1 MEMKRTIKT
10 VSGFLAVCAVVATVS
25 SCFGRAN
32 NAAFDTVTVE
42 RSSIT
47 KSVTATGTIEPINQV
62 EVGTQVSGIVDRLYA
77 DYNSEVKKGQLLA
90 EMDRTNLIA
99 DLNSVTAMLNQA
111 EVEFNYQQKNY
122 ERSKRLHDK
131 GLISDTDFESSEY
144 QYSTSKLSLERQRS
158 EISKARRNLE
168 YATITSPIDGVVL
181 SREVDEGQ
189 TVAAGLNTPTL
200 FKLAADL
207 TQMQVV
213 ASVDEADIGVVEEG
227 QRVTFTVD
235 AFPDDVFEGS
245 VSQVRLNPQTTSN
258 VTTYQ
263 IIVYAPNG
271 DLKLKPGLTANITI
285 YTIEHND
292 VLTVPMKALRFAPN
306 ESPEANDG
314 NTVWLLKEG
323 VPTPVTVTVGIN
335 DGINTIVEGEGI
347 NQGDVVIT
355 EYLSLEALRARKK
368 EGAEGSLVI
377 GG

>member
-1 MEMKRTIKT
+1 MAVGAAALCAAIVILASCGGRKKT
-10 VSGFLAVCAVVATVS
+10 
-25 SCFGRAN
+25 
-32 NAAFDTVTVE
+32 AFDTVTIS
-42 RSSIT
+42 RGSIT

-62 EVGTQVSGIVDRLYA
+62 EVGTQVSGIVDKLYA

-111 EVEFNYQQKNY
+111 EVEYNYQLKNY
-122 ERSKRLHDK
+122 ERSKRLHEK
-131 GLISDTDFESSEY
+131 GLISDTDYESAEY
-144 QYSTSKLSLERQRS
+144 QYSTSKLQLERQRS

-213 ASVDEADIGVVEEG
+213 ASVDEADIGVVSEG

-245 VSQVRLNPQTTSN
+245 VSQVRLNPQTESN

-263 IIVYAPNG
+263 IIVNAPNE

-285 YTIEHND
+285 YTTELDN
-292 VLTVPMKALRFAPN
+292 VFTVPMKALRFAPN
-306 ESPEANDG
+306 ESPDANDG
-314 NTVWLLKEG
+314 NTLWLMKDG
-323 VPTPVTVTVGIN
+323 TPTPVKVTIGIN
-335 DGINTIVEGEGI
+335 DGINTVVEGDAIREGDI
-347 NQGDVVIT
+347 VIT
-355 EYLSLEALRARKK
+355 EYLSLEDLLARKK

-377 GG
+377 GR

>member
-1 MEMKRTIKT
+1 MRKTIIQ
-10 VSGFLAVCAVVATVS
+10 AVALSAVIAVVS
-25 SCFGRAN
+25 SCFGGSKKTG
-32 NAAFDTVTVE
+32 FDTVTIQ
-42 RSSIT
+42 RGSIT

-62 EVGTQVSGIVDRLYA
+62 EVGTQVSGIVDKLYA

-99 DLNSVTAMLNQA
+99 DLNSVNAMLNQA
-111 EVEFNYQQKNY
+111 EVEYNYQLKNY
-122 ERSKRLHDK
+122 ERSKRLHEK
-131 GLISDTDFESSEY
+131 GLISDTDYESAEY
-144 QYSTSKLSLERQRS
+144 QYSTSKLQLERQRS

-213 ASVDEADIGVVEEG
+213 ASVDEADIGVVSEG
-227 QRVTFTVD
+227 QRVAFTVD

-263 IIVYAPNG
+263 IIVNAPNE

-285 YTIEHND
+285 YTVEHND
-292 VLTVPMKALRFAPN
+292 VFTVPLKALRFAPN
-306 ESPEANDG
+306 ESPDANDG
-314 NTVWLLKEG
+314 NTLWLYNDG
-323 VPTPVTVTVGIN
+323 TPTPVTVTVGIN
-335 DGINTIVEGEGI
+335 DGINTVVEGDGI
-347 NQGDVVIT
+347 KEGDVVIT
-355 EYLSLEALRARKK
+355 EYLSLDELLARKR
-368 EGAEGSLVI
+368 EGAEGSISI
-377 GG
+377 GR

>member
-1 MEMKRTIKT
+1 MKKTIRKAA
-10 VSGFLAVCAVVATVS
+10 GAIALCASVAIVT
-25 SCFGRAN
+25 SCFGGAKKQ
-32 NAAFDTVTVE
+32 AFDTVTIQKG
-42 RSSIT
+42 SIT

-62 EVGTQVSGIVDRLYA
+62 EVGTQVSGIVDKLYA

-111 EVEFNYQQKNY
+111 EVEYNYQLKNY
-122 ERSKRLHDK
+122 ERSKRLHEK
-131 GLISDTDFESSEY
+131 GLISDTDYESAEY

-213 ASVDEADIGVVEEG
+213 ASVDEADIGVVQEG

-235 AFPDDVFEGS
+235 AFPDDVFDGS

-263 IIVYAPNG
+263 IIVNAPNE

-285 YTIEHND
+285 YTVEHND
-292 VLTVPMKALRFAPN
+292 VFTVPMKALRFAPN
-306 ESPEANDG
+306 ESPDPNDG
-314 NTVWLLKEG
+314 STLWLLKDE
-323 VPTPVTVTVGIN
+323 VPTPVHVTVGIN
-335 DGINTIVEGEGI
+335 DGINCIVEGDAI
-347 NQGDVVIT
+347 KAGDVVIT
-355 EYLSLEALRARKK
+355 EYISIESLLAKK
-368 EGAEGSLVI
+368 REGAEGSLVI
-377 GG
+377 GR

>member
-1 MEMKRTIKT
+1 MA
-10 VSGFLAVCAVVATVS
+10 LCAAVAIVT
-25 SCFGRAN
+25 SCFGGAKK
-32 NAAFDTVTVE
+32 AAFDTVVIQKG
-42 RSSIT
+42 SIT
-47 KSVTATGTIEPINQV
+47 RSVTATGTIEPINQV
-62 EVGTQVSGIVDRLYA
+62 EVGTQVSGIVDKLYA

-99 DLNSVTAMLNQA
+99 DLNSFTAMLNQA
-111 EVEFNYQQKNY
+111 EVEYNYQLKNY
-122 ERSKRLHDK
+122 ERSKRLHEK
-131 GLISDTDFESSEY
+131 GLISDTDYESAEY

-213 ASVDEADIGVVEEG
+213 ASVDEADIGVVSEG

-235 AFPDDVFEGS
+235 AFPDDVFDGS

-263 IIVYAPNG
+263 IIVNAPNE

-285 YTIEHND
+285 YTAEQRD
-292 VLTVPMKALRFAPN
+292 VFTVPMKALRFAPN
-306 ESPEANDG
+306 ESPDANDG
-314 NTVWLLKEG
+314 NTLWLMKDD
-323 VPTPVTVTVGIN
+323 VPTPVKVTVGIN
-335 DGINTIVEGEGI
+335 DGINCVVEGDAI
-347 NQGDVVIT
+347 KAGDVVIT
-355 EYLSLEALRARKK
+355 EYVSIEDLIARKR
-368 EGAEGSLVI
+368 EGTDGSLVI
-377 GG
+377 GR

>member
-1 MEMKRTIKT
+1 MAI
-10 VSGFLAVCAVVATVS
+10 CAAASSLT
-25 SCFGRAN
+25 SCFSGAKK
-32 NAAFDTVTVE
+32 AAFDTVAIE
-42 RSSIT
+42 RGSIT

-62 EVGTQVSGIVDRLYA
+62 EVGTQVSGIVDKLYA

-111 EVEFNYQQKNY
+111 EVEYNYQLKNY
-122 ERSKRLHDK
+122 ERSKRLHEK
-131 GLISDTDFESSEY
+131 GLISDTDYESAEY
-144 QYSTSKLSLERQRS
+144 QYSTSKLQLERQRS

-181 SREVDEGQ
+181 SREVEEGQ

-213 ASVDEADIGVVEEG
+213 ASVDEADIGLVQEG
-227 QRVTFTVD
+227 QRVSFTVD
-235 AFPDDVFEGS
+235 AFPDDVFGGS

-263 IIVYAPNG
+263 IIVNAPNA
-271 DLKLKPGLTANITI
+271 DFKLKPGLTANITI
-285 YTIEHND
+285 YTIEHDN

-306 ESPEANDG
+306 ESPDPNDG
-314 NTVWLLKEG
+314 STLWLLRDG
-323 VPTPVTVTVGIN
+323 TPTPVHVTVGFN
-335 DGINTIVEGEGI
+335 DGIKTIVEGDEI
-347 NQGDVVIT
+347 NAGDIVIT
-355 EYLSLEALRARKK
+355 EYLSIDELMAKK
-368 EGAEGSLVI
+368 REGAEGSLVI
-377 GG
+377 G

>member
-1 MEMKRTIKT
+1 MKRSIKH
-10 VSGFLAVCAVVATVS
+10 AVAAASLCAAVIVVS
-25 SCFGRAN
+25 SCVGASKKT
-32 NAAFDTVTVE
+32 AFDTVTIQKG
-42 RSSIT
+42 SIT
-47 KSVTATGTIEPINQV
+47 RSVTATGTIEPINQV
-62 EVGTQVSGIVDRLYA
+62 EVGTQVSGIVDKLYA

-111 EVEFNYQQKNY
+111 EVEYNYQLKNY
-122 ERSKRLHDK
+122 ERSKRLHEK
-131 GLISDTDFESSEY
+131 GLISDTDYESAEY
-144 QYSTSKLSLERQRS
+144 QYSTSKLQLERQRS

-213 ASVDEADIGVVEEG
+213 ASVDEADIGVVSEG

-235 AFPDDVFEGS
+235 AFPDDVFDGS

-263 IIVYAPNG
+263 IIVNAPNE

-285 YTIEHND
+285 YTAEQND
-292 VLTVPMKALRFAPN
+292 VFTVPMKALRFAPN
-306 ESPEANDG
+306 ESPDPNDG
-314 NTVWLLKEG
+314 NTLWLMKDD

-335 DGINTIVEGEGI
+335 DGINCVVEGDGI
-347 NQGDVVIT
+347 KAGDVVIT
-355 EYLSLEALRARKK
+355 EYVSLDALIARKR
-368 EGAEGSLVI
+368 EGTDGSIVI
-377 GG
+377 GR